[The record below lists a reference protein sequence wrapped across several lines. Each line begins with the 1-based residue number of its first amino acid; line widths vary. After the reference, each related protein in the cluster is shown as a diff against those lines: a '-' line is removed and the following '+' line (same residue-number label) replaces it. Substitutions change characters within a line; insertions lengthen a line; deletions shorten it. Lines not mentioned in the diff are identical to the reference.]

1 VTNACFLPILYF
13 LYPETGQLHHI
24 ILRELLLTHFTANR
38 SLEDI
43 DAYYR
48 SNPSLIVTK
57 DPDAICRARPQK
69 YIEHEDEEVRRT
81 AKDKA
86 MGQPVEAEHVEFTG
100 ETTE

>member
-1 VTNACFLPILYF
+1 MTNACFLPILYF
-13 LYPETGQLHHI
+13 FYPETGQFYEYI
-24 ILRELLLTHFTANR
+24 IQLWLSPVAANR
-38 SLEDI
+38 TLEDI

-48 SNPSLIVTK
+48 SNPSLIVTR

-86 MGQPVEAEHVEFTG
+86 MGQPVEAEHVEYTG
-100 ETTE
+100 KTTE